1 MLMMMM
7 LMRERENDL
16 YVEDEK
22 EKGIFFLQIEI
33 LKNNKKYNKKKM

>member
-1 MLMMMM
+1 MMM